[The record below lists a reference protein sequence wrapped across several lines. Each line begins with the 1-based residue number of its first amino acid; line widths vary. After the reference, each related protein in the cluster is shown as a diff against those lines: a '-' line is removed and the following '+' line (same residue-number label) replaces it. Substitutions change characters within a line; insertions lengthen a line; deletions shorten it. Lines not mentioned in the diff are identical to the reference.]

1 MLTELQV
8 RKAQGAAKAYKL
20 SDSGG
25 LFLHVAV
32 TGSRSWRLKYRH
44 GGKEKLLTLGT
55 YPKVSLRAARV
66 GRDEAKLML
75 GDGRDPGAEKKLKR
89 AGLAVDSANTFEVIA
104 RQWYAMEKDRWVE
117 QHADD
122 VLRSLERDIFPGLGN
137 QAIKDVTPAAVLSV
151 LRPIESRGAI
161 ETAKRIRQ
169 RMSAVFVFGIA
180 SGICDADPAAI
191 VTKALK
197 PLGPK
202 GRQPAVVD
210 LEELRALLAKV
221 EAENA
226 SPVTLLAHRMLA
238 LTAVRSGTLREAQW
252 EEFEDLNGD
261 NPLWRI
267 PASKL
272 KLAKHAKLDGGRDH
286 LVPLPPAA
294 VEVLRAVK
302 PLTGNALYVFPNH
315 RRSHQPMSENAI
327 GYLLNRAGYHGR
339 HVPHGWR
346 SAFSTIM
353 NEKAVSADQHSNRW
367 VIDAMLGHVPQDK
380 VEGVYNR
387 AEHMKRRREIAE
399 DWADLLT
406 EGLAPAAMLLGTAR
420 RW

>member
-1 MLTELQV
+1 LPATIK
-8 RKAQGAAKAYKL
+8 RSKP
-20 SDSGG
+20 
-25 LFLHVAV
+25 VA
-32 TGSRSWRLKYRH
+32 SRSA
-44 GGKEKLLTLGT
+44 LLILI
-55 YPKVSLRAARV
+55 VA
-66 GRDEAKLML
+66 
-75 GDGRDPGAEKKLKR
+75 
-89 AGLAVDSANTFEVIA
+89 TFSS
-104 RQWYAMEKDRWVE
+104 
-117 QHADD
+117 
-122 VLRSLERDIFPGLGN
+122 RSSRY
-137 QAIKDVTPAAVLSV
+137 T
-151 LRPIESRGAI
+151 RGAI

-226 SPVTLLAHRMLA
+226 SPLTLLAHRMLA

-261 NPLWRI
+261 KPLWRI

-286 LVPLPPAA
+286 LVPLQPAA

-353 NEKAVSADQHSNRW
+353 NEKAASANRHSDRW
-367 VIDAMLGHVPQDK
+367 IIDAMLGHVHQGK
-380 VEGVYNR
+380 VEAAYNR

-399 DWADLLT
+399 EWADLLT
-406 EGLAPAAMLLGTAR
+406 ESLAPAATLLGTAR